1 MRQKG
6 GLLHPIHYNQTK
18 NALRLLMGN
27 PANTGFHPQVP
38 LLVTRIVSITL
49 SRPIPPGPVPFIGRL
64 SGGI

>member
-1 MRQKG
+1 
-6 GLLHPIHYNQTK
+6 
-18 NALRLLMGN
+18 MGN